1 MPDADVLTSL
11 LLPLAV
17 SYALVLAVPGPN
29 LLVVLRA
36 GLGPSTRGALPAA
49 FGIAC
54 GATLASV
61 LAASCTALLP
71 SGRVIECLG
80 ATVFAVL
87 MARAGLRMLTGE
99 ALRAVEPARLAPGR
113 RAASFLLGLGAAAS
127 NPVTFSFFA
136 GFFLAHARTPA
147 ALGLACLVVF
157 AMAAAWF
164 SAIGLLV
171 SRPACR
177 RLAAAGGGWVR
188 YGIAAALL
196 ACAGLAL
203 WRAAAQSAIA

>member
-11 LLPLAV
+11 LLPLVA

-29 LLVVLRA
+29 LLVVLHA

-54 GATLASV
+54 GAALVSV
-61 LAASCTALLP
+61 LAASCAALLP
-71 SGRVIECLG
+71 SGRMVECLG
-80 ATVFAVL
+80 SALFAAL
-87 MARAGLRMLTGE
+87 MARAGLRMLSGG
-99 ALRAVEPARLAPGR
+99 ARAAVDPARLAPGR
-113 RAASFLLGLGAAAS
+113 PGATFFLGLGAAAS

-136 GFFLAHARTPA
+136 GFFLAHARTPE
-147 ALGLACLVVF
+147 ALGLAGLVVF

-164 SAIGLLV
+164 SAVGLLV

-196 ACAGLAL
+196 LCAGLAL